1 MCDRETKDFVYF
13 LTNKMQV
20 KFSSNLHALE
30 YSTQKYD

>member
-1 MCDRETKDFVYF
+1 MCKRDTKVFVYF

-20 KFSSNLHALE
+20 KFSNNLRALE